1 MFSLYCWNHYWP
13 TLALSENHV
22 KESSAPVTS
31 AVSSKRTGL
40 IHEHTQPPP
49 NPIYSAG
56 FRECISR
63 LGNYIDSVDPSQRES
78 FVQELRDHLDA
89 HSACP
94 LGRVHSQTF
103 PLDLQPWGSGAEG
116 QCLLGRVQNRK
127 ESTGMGHQR
136 ASREATF
143 PYINT
148 SLPTYPNTFVLHHPH
163 PTQHLSHP
171 YPSPPYSL
179 SPPPSPSY
187 SSSSTPI
194 TITSPYLSM
203 PCHFP
208 FSPSPSEHRSDSL
221 SSSSHSTSLLVAPL
235 VLDHT
240 PLGSSIPT
248 PLCPSGPVPDS
259 PTRTLRR
266 SLFQIQPQAIWRPW
280 PWYPMEGKWNPP
292 GHIKVSTICVLRAS
306 GHPDHHRTRSG
317 HHSSFLLSSA
327 WWGSAKLEKCQ
338 EVKDNQKFSDN
349 LSLSL

>member
-1 MFSLYCWNHYWP
+1 MSITEEL
-13 TLALSENHV
+13 LV
-22 KESSAPVTS
+22 KVDT
-31 AVSSKRTGL
+31 TGL

-94 LGRVHSQTF
+94 LRRVHSQTF
-103 PLDLQPWGSGAEG
+103 PPGPPA
-116 QCLLGRVQNRK
+116 LGLWSRRTI
-127 ESTGMGHQR
+127 TGMGHQR

-148 SLPTYPNTFVLHHPH
+148 SLPIYPNTFVLHHPH

-194 TITSPYLSM
+194 TITSPYLTM

-235 VLDHT
+235 VPDHT

-248 PLCPSGPVPDS
+248 PLCPSGPVPDG
-259 PTRTLRR
+259 PTRTLRQ

-280 PWYPMEGKWNPP
+280 P
-292 GHIKVSTICVLRAS
+292 
-306 GHPDHHRTRSG
+306 
-317 HHSSFLLSSA
+317 
-327 WWGSAKLEKCQ
+327 
-338 EVKDNQKFSDN
+338 
-349 LSLSL
+349 

>member
-1 MFSLYCWNHYWP
+1 MNNRNSLKRVLKPVIEKKRRDRINQRLDELRTILLSNTSDMRLKNPKLEKAEILELTVDYIRRNANGNDRK
-13 TLALSENHV
+13 ALSESHV

-136 ASREATF
+136 AIREATF

-148 SLPTYPNTFVLHHPH
+148 SLHIYPNTFVLHHPH

-194 TITSPYLSM
+194 AITSPYLSM

-221 SSSSHSTSLLVAPL
+221 SSSSHSTSPLVAPL
-235 VLDHT
+235 VPDHT

-248 PLCPSGPVPDS
+248 PLCPSGPVPDG
-259 PTRTLRR
+259 PTRTLGQ

-280 PWYPMEGKWNPP
+280 P
-292 GHIKVSTICVLRAS
+292 
-306 GHPDHHRTRSG
+306 
-317 HHSSFLLSSA
+317 
-327 WWGSAKLEKCQ
+327 
-338 EVKDNQKFSDN
+338 
-349 LSLSL
+349 

>member
-1 MFSLYCWNHYWP
+1 MMMIIFQVLKPVIEKKRRDRINQRLDELR
-13 TLALSENHV
+13 TILLSNTSDMRLKNPKLEKAEILELTVDYIRRKANGNDRKENHV

-40 IHEHTQPPP
+40 IHEHTQPLP

-103 PLDLQPWGSGAEG
+103 PLDL
-116 QCLLGRVQNRK
+116 
-127 ESTGMGHQR
+127 H
-136 ASREATF
+136 
-143 PYINT
+143 
-148 SLPTYPNTFVLHHPH
+148 
-163 PTQHLSHP
+163 
-171 YPSPPYSL
+171 
-179 SPPPSPSY
+179 
-187 SSSSTPI
+187 SSTPI

-208 FSPSPSEHRSDSL
+208 FSPFPSEHRSDSL
-221 SSSSHSTSLLVAPL
+221 LSSSHSTSLLVAPL
-235 VLDHT
+235 VPDHT
-240 PLGSSIPT
+240 PPGSSIPT
-248 PLCPSGPVPDS
+248 PLCPSGPVPDG

-280 PWYPMEGKWNPP
+280 P
-292 GHIKVSTICVLRAS
+292 
-306 GHPDHHRTRSG
+306 
-317 HHSSFLLSSA
+317 
-327 WWGSAKLEKCQ
+327 
-338 EVKDNQKFSDN
+338 
-349 LSLSL
+349 